1 LEKWN
6 LQRLSILGFRD
17 DRSIQRTLLSLG
29 RPFPA
34 EPRRVAL
41 ATIFGA
47 INSDVIVPAATAAIL
62 GGVSLSGGTGRPL
75 GIAIGML
82 VLGVLHAGF
91 NALGAPPYANEIA
104 MGAVLL
110 VVAIADGPYLL
121 RRVRMARLRITKARQ
136 NG

>member
-1 LEKWN
+1 VLVAY
-6 LQRLSILGFRD
+6 
-17 DRSIQRTLLSLG
+17 SLASAS
-29 RPFPA
+29 PA
-34 EPRRVAL
+34 GL
-41 ATIFGA
+41 
-47 INSDVIVPAATAAIL
+47 SDVIVPAATAAIL

-91 NALGAPPYANEIA
+91 NALGAPPYVNEIA

-110 VVAIADGPYLL
+110 VVAIADGPHLM
-121 RRVRMARLRITKARQ
+121 RRVRLALRLLIRAGQ